1 MLKDNEA
8 QKPIS
13 SAPSEASS
21 SESRPNSIPGTMYGM
36 NTGLVALPSSTPTGS
51 NGPSD
56 SAVPLPS
63 NGFENPNAG
72 RSATDTTSWLSDA
85 V

>member
-1 MLKDNEA
+1 
-8 QKPIS
+8 
-13 SAPSEASS
+13 
-21 SESRPNSIPGTMYGM
+21 MYGM